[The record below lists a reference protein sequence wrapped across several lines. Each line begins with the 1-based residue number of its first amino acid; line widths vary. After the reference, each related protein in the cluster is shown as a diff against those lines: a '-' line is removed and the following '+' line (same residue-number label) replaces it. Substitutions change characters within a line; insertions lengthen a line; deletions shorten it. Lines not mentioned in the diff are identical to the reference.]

1 MHERTTQ
8 QRSARANQAQ
18 AAQDRPRTGGRHDKE
33 VPPMMLTDLIDA
45 TGLAIEAGEQLP
57 CHQNDP
63 ELWFAERPEDVEFAK
78 ALCSS
83 CPLREACL
91 AGAKERSEPWGV
103 WGGELFARG
112 VVIPRKRPRG
122 RPRKQ
127 TVAA

>member
-1 MHERTTQ
+1 
-8 QRSARANQAQ
+8 
-18 AAQDRPRTGGRHDKE
+18 
-33 VPPMMLTDLIDA
+33 MMLTDLIDA
-45 TGLAIEAGEQLP
+45 TGLAVDCGEQLP

-78 ALCSS
+78 ALCTS
-83 CPLREACL
+83 CPLQAECL
-91 AGAKERSEPWGV
+91 AGAKDRSEPWGV
-103 WGGELFARG
+103 WGGELFAQG